1 MAVRRKTAVFAW
13 IVLIALLIA
22 VLLVG
27 GYWVLRL
34 GFGTDVF
41 DRSGWKNTDAGM
53 QYWDQ
58 NGAPLTGWQEIDGT
72 RFYFHEDGV
81 MATGWQEIDG
91 SRYYLGISGVP
102 HTGWQTIEGKLYY
115 CTPPADK

>member
-13 IVLIALLIA
+13 IVLIVLLIA

-34 GFGTDVF
+34 GFDTDVF

-58 NGAPLTGWQEIDGT
+58 DGKPLTGWQEIDGT
-72 RFYFHEDGV
+72 TFYFGPDGNL
-81 MATGWQEIDG
+81 ATGWQEIQG
-91 SRYYLGISGVP
+91 ARYYLGISGVP
-102 HTGWQTIEGKLYY
+102 YVGWQRIDQNLYY
-115 CTPPADK
+115 CAPPTDK